1 MNLPRVREL
10 KRLAI
15 RKSEFAAHAAT
26 VEELRRR
33 AQERLDAFWERL
45 DTSDPE
51 AAKEAIMEF
60 VPALAEQYHD
70 AAATLAADFYETQ
83 RFRETGD
90 PFEAITPEMELGKVE
105 GSLRYAVG
113 FLFGGE

>member
-1 MNLPRVREL
+1 M
-10 KRLAI
+10 AI
-15 RKSEFAAHAAT
+15 RKAEFTAHAAA

-45 DTSDPE
+45 DTNDPE

-83 RFRETGD
+83 RAKLTGE
-90 PFEAITPEMELGKVE
+90 PFEAIAPEMELGKVE

-113 FLFGGE
+113 FLYGDE